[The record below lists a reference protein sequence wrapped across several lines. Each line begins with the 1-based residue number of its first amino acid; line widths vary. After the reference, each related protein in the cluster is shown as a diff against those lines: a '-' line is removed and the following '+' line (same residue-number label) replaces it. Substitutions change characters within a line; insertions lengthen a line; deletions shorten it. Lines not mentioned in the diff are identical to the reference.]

1 MIQPHTIERKI
12 EEFEAVQSAAEQ
24 TRAEYEARRMAILL
38 PIIDDLD
45 ALDAEYQPIFDEVAD
60 RMANLERDIKQN
72 TLIVGR
78 SFRGHRIAVVY
89 SRGRVSWDTKALD
102 SYARTHP
109 EVLGFRKEGAPI
121 ISFRQHKQDS
131 YAD

>member
-1 MIQPHTIERKI
+1 MIQPYTIERKI
-12 EEFEAVQSAAEQ
+12 EEFEAVQAAGEQ
-24 TRAEYEARRMAILL
+24 TRAEYESRRMAILM

-45 ALDAEYQPIFDEVAD
+45 ALEAEYQPIFDGVAD
-60 RMANLERDIKQN
+60 RMANLERDIKHQ
-72 TLIVGR
+72 TSIVGR

-102 SYARTHP
+102 SYARIHP

-121 ISFRQHKQDS
+121 ISFRQRKHDS
-131 YAD
+131 YVD